1 MMKDCLRV
9 VRPKILPARPGSCA
23 TCATDHPADLPH
35 NVQSL
40 FYQTRFALKW
50 GRAAT
55 WADACAHLSAAN
67 VEAWRAAMATVS
79 SAAWSDPPDGAE
91 PIREPYAVNE

>member
-1 MMKDCLRV
+1 MLDG
-9 VRPKILPARPGSCA
+9 AWNSADGS
-23 TCATDHPADLPH
+23 
-35 NVQSL
+35 V
-40 FYQTRFALKW
+40 
-50 GRAAT
+50 
-55 WADACAHLSAAN
+55 AN